1 MKTKYS
7 ILEIEITDSE
17 NVVTTSPEVETEKI
31 PFFGGAEGSIYNI
44 D

>member
-7 ILEIEITDSE
+7 ILEIEITEVE
-17 NVVTTSPEVETEKI
+17 NVVTTSPEVETGKI
-31 PFFGGAEGSIYNI
+31 PLTGPSENSIYNV